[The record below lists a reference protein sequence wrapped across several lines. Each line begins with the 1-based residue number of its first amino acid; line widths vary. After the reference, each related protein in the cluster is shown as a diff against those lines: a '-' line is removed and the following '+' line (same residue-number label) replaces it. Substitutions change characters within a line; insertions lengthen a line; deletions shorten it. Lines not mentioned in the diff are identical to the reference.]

1 MNMSNRIRISKS
13 EISIQKYPNLLHI
26 SPPCIPPHHKYTPE
40 RRPIQKLRALPP
52 VMEDTSHPLPANAL
66 PSSPPPTTA
75 VVIVD
80 HGSRRTES
88 NLMLNEFVQLYKQ
101 ITKRSIVEVA
111 HMEIA
116 QPSIAHAIKRC
127 RDQGALN
134 IVIAPY
140 FLSRGRHIQD
150 DIPALVKEASE
161 LYSDITL
168 SIAEP
173 IGIDPLMVQLIENR
187 VQSSVS
193 TTTVAA
199 VETEKKPSAP
209 AERELFDRSN
219 NIAQ

>member
-1 MNMSNRIRISKS
+1 MNVSNYRIRISKS
-13 EISIQKYPNLLHI
+13 EINIRKYSNLLRI
-26 SPPCIPPHHKYTPE
+26 SPYCIHNHHIHTPG
-40 RRPIQKLRALPP
+40 RQFPQKRRALPP
-52 VMEDTSHPLPANAL
+52 VMGDISHSLPDDLL
-66 PSSPPPTTA
+66 PSSPTTA
-75 VVIVD
+75 VIIVD

-116 QPSIAHAIKRC
+116 QPSIALAIKEC
-127 RDQGALN
+127 RDQGALS

-140 FLSRGRHIQD
+140 FLSKGRHIQD

-161 LYSDITL
+161 LYPDVTL

-193 TTTVAA
+193 TITTATAA
-199 VETEKKPSAP
+199 AATKTETKTAASRTSQK
-209 AERELFDRSN
+209 N
-219 NIAQ
+219 HCGH